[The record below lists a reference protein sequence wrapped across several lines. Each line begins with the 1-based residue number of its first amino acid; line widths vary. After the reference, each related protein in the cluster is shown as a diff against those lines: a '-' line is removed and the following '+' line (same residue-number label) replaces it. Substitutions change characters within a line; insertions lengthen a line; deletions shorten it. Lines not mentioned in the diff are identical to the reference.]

1 MIQPGELVLEL
12 SNDVSEL
19 SRLAEAVES
28 FCAAHA
34 LPPSLVFNLNLVLE
48 EVVVN
53 VMHYAFADTGAHAI
67 HVGLRVAGR
76 RVEVEVRD
84 AGTAFDPL
92 SAPAP
97 DLSLDLEQRQVGGLG
112 VHFLRTLMDEVR
124 YERRDGEN
132 RLYFCRTLPAQAGG

>member
-1 MIQPGELVLEL
+1 MIPPVELVLEL
-12 SNDVSEL
+12 SSDVSEL
-19 SRLAEAVES
+19 ARLAEAVDS
-28 FCAAHA
+28 FGAAHA
-34 LPPSLVFNLNLVLE
+34 LPARLVFNLNLVLE

-53 VMHYAFADTGAHAI
+53 VMHYAFADTGAHSI
-67 HVGLRVAGR
+67 HVRLRFAGR

-84 AGTAFDPL
+84 AGNAFDPL
-92 SAPAP
+92 SAPVP

-132 RLYFCRTLPAQAGG
+132 RLYFCQALPAAAGG